1 MTMLN
6 EVAPDI
12 FRISQNKRT
21 WFAPFS
27 VNVFV
32 IAGENGLVFD
42 AGMGGRKS
50 GEFMAEQIREIE
62 ALMKQRGKRCRITRV
77 MISHGHWDHFSGASY
92 LRDELDLTVLAN
104 KEMLN
109 SIDSIKN
116 YRRSFRRQT
125 AVIQTPT
132 PWIFRKMYSFVHLL
146 FDILFFLAFKVRFV
160 SGPVEMVTDHTE
172 LHIGDGRW
180 EVLMMPGHCD
190 DDMVLVNHEKGILL
204 CGDIVLRS
212 VNTWLGPPRSNL
224 ERYMKSLNDLA
235 RISGLKLI
243 LPAHGSPIPDPYNR
257 LHEAIEHR
265 KKRTM
270 EVVQIIKSCGGEGLG
285 FEKIFKTIYPSLR
298 LKERMIARGWI
309 LLTLMYL
316 MDKGMVASEIVK
328 GKKLFRMVS

>member
-1 MTMLN
+1 MIMLN

-50 GEFMAEQIREIE
+50 GEYMAACIREIE
-62 ALMKQRGKRCRITRV
+62 ILMQQRGKPCRINRV

-92 LRDELDLTVLAN
+92 LRDTLGLSILVSQEIF
-104 KEMLN
+104 N
-109 SIDSIKN
+109 SIKSRKN
-116 YRRSFRRQT
+116 YRQSFRRET
-125 AVIQTPT
+125 AVIDTPS
-132 PWIFRKMYSFVHLL
+132 PWLSQKYHAMIHRLI
-146 FDILFFLAFKVRFV
+146 DTLFFMIFKVRFV
-160 SGPVEMVTDHTE
+160 SEPVGRVTDHSV
-172 LHIGDGRW
+172 LQIGDGRW

-190 DDMVLVNHEKGILL
+190 DDMVLVNHENGVLL

-235 RISGLKLI
+235 LIPGLKLI
-243 LPAHGSPIPDPYNR
+243 LPAHGSPITDPYSR
-257 LHEAIEHR
+257 LRQAVEHR

-270 EVVQIIKSCGGEGLG
+270 EVVQIIKNSDAGGIS
-285 FEKIFKTIYPSLR
+285 FEKIFKTIYPSL
-298 LKERMIARGWI
+298 KYKDRMISRGWI

-316 MDKGMVASEIVK
+316 MDKGLIASEIIK

>member
-1 MTMLN
+1 MLN

-50 GEFMAEQIREIE
+50 GEYMAEQIREIE
-62 ALMKQRGKRCRITRV
+62 ALMKQRGKPCRISRV

-92 LRDELDLTVLAN
+92 LRDKLGLSILTSRG
-104 KEMLN
+104 MFN
-109 SIDSIKN
+109 SIKSRKT
-116 YRRSFRRQT
+116 YRQSFRRQT
-125 AVIQTPT
+125 AVIQTPL
-132 PWIFRKMYSFVHLL
+132 PWVIRKGYSITHLL
-146 FDILFFLAFKVRFV
+146 LDILFFIAFKVRFV
-160 SGPVEMVTDHTE
+160 PKPVEMVTDHAE
-172 LHIGDGRW
+172 LHIGNDRW

-190 DDMVLVNHEKGILL
+190 DDMVLMNHEKGILL

-235 RISGLKLI
+235 RIPGLKLI
-243 LPAHGSPIPDPYNR
+243 LPAHGSPVTDPYTR
-257 LHEAIEHR
+257 LHEAVEHR

-270 EVVQIIKSCGGEGLG
+270 EVVQIIKNGGEEGIS

-309 LLTLMYL
+309 LLTIMYL
-316 MDKGMVASEIVK
+316 MDKSMVVSEIVK
-328 GKKLFRMVS
+328 GKKLFRVVS